1 MNFLISFFSLAQKNY
16 LRLFI
21 TLAALALFL
30 TAGWACNSAS
40 TENVV
45 QAEVTATPEAQA
57 NPKDAA
63 PAEASSAE
71 TAKTAGS
78 ASEAKDKSATVA
90 ETLLPDSRHIEG
102 APDAPVTIV
111 VFSDFKCP
119 YCAGFATDSFRWI
132 REYYIKT
139 GRVRFA
145 FSHVATLGP
154 ESSRAA
160 EASECAAEQD
170 QFWAYH
176 DQIFAD
182 QASKGSQLDDQ
193 RLAQFAAEVGL
204 DATAFKE
211 CLVSGRYTDE
221 IKLQTQ
227 AANTLGIQATP
238 GFIINNTMMVGA
250 QPYGTFAK
258 IINQELEKVGWE
270 PPPGQENVGVIDE
283 IQGLIVYPPNPP
295 TDDILNGV
303 LQNCGIYDEEV
314 SIDNILASLA
324 HGAVWIAYNPNLP
337 AEQVDYLRELV
348 DHAQQDE
355 PMIILSPGPYTDK
368 QIVATAW
375 QVQLILE
382 DAKDPRLAQ
391 FIETFQVGPFTP
403 QQGELCSGGVGE
415 PLNLN

>member
-1 MNFLISFFSLAQKNY
+1 MDYLIAFLNLASRNY

-21 TLAALALFL
+21 TLAILALFL

-40 TENVV
+40 PENVV
-45 QAEVTATPEAQA
+45 KVEVTATPEAEA
-57 NPKDAA
+57 NAEDVA
-63 PAEASSAE
+63 PTEPDSAE
-71 TAKTAGS
+71 IAKTAGS
-78 ASEAKDKSATVA
+78 TSETVA
-90 ETLLPDSRHIEG
+90 ESLLPDSRHIEG
-102 APDAPVTIV
+102 AADAPVTIV

-119 YCAGFATDSFRWI
+119 YCASFATESFRWL

-182 QASKGSQLDDQ
+182 QAAKGSQLNDE

-204 DATAFKE
+204 DGAAFKE
-211 CLVSGRYTDE
+211 CLVSGRYSDE

-227 AANTLGIQATP
+227 AADTLGIQATP

-250 QPYGTFAK
+250 QPYATFAK
-258 IINQELEKVGWE
+258 IINQELEKVGWA

-303 LQNCGIYDEEV
+303 VQNCGIYDQEV

-324 HGAVWIAYNPNLP
+324 HGAVWIAYNPKLP

-348 DHAQQDE
+348 RHAQRDE
-355 PMIILSPGPYTDK
+355 PMIILSPGPYTDR
-368 QIVATAW
+368 QIVASAW
-375 QVQLILE
+375 QVQLPLE

-391 FIETFQVGPFTP
+391 FVETFQVGPFTP
-403 QQGELCSGGVGE
+403 QQGEPCSGGVGE